1 MTFHEIPPSRIQG
14 DPFTL
19 IGKDWMLVTAGNEK
33 KHNTM
38 TASWGGVGILWGKP
52 VSTVYIRPQRYTLG
66 FIEENEYYSLS
77 FFDEEY
83 RAALNFCGSKS
94 GRDYDKDKET
104 GLTPLFDREAPYYQ
118 QAKLVLICRKLYRQ
132 DMTAEAFLDKDVYQK
147 NYPQNDLHRM
157 FIGEIVTVLER
168 E

>member
-1 MTFHEIPPSRIQG
+1 MAFQEISPNKVKG
-14 DPFTL
+14 NPFTL
-19 IGKDWMLVTAGNEK
+19 IGKDWMLVTAGGKE

-52 VSTVYIRPQRYTLG
+52 VATVYIRPQRYTLE
-66 FIEENEYYSLS
+66 FVEESPYFSLC
-77 FFDEEY
+77 FFDESWRE
-83 RAALNFCGSKS
+83 ALNFCGKNS

-132 DMTAEAFLDKDVYQK
+132 DMKAEAFLDQEVLAK
-147 NYPQNDLHRM
+147 NYPQNDLHRI
-157 FIGEIVTVLER
+157 FIGEIVAALEKA
-168 E
+168 